1 MKKRAVVTGGL
12 AAGIALILAAYVH
25 AQGMGQSLPP
35 KLGQAPTPPSQN
47 QQPRLRVLTSPSV
60 ASPMLLLPESG
71 AHNVNSGLT
80 ESGTT
85 IDQPAPQ
92 SGSENLYPK
101 SMPQPPAK
109 TGSPGNADRSTT
121 RGPSVSAQGHNAFN
135 NNPSYDPRPFLT
147 AMLELRLM
155 ANTCEQYLP
164 ISPDD
169 ATKQVEDFF
178 TNLRRPVPTGTL
190 KDLGRS
196 LDLLIRSQAASVCQ
210 NRMNKALG
218 TYQME
223 ARVYDGKKP
232 NAWPAAPIIKATNWC
247 STPNCIEVK

>member
-1 MKKRAVVTGGL
+1 MKRRAVVVGGM
-12 AAGIALILAAYVH
+12 AAGIALILAAPVH
-25 AQGMGQSLPP
+25 AQSMGQSLPP
-35 KLGQAPTPPSQN
+35 TLGQPPTPPSQN

-71 AHNVNSGLT
+71 ARNGNNGLT

-101 SMPQPPAK
+101 STPQPAAK
-109 TGSPGNADRSTT
+109 TSSPANAGRSTT
-121 RGPSVSAQGHNAFN
+121 RGPAVSVQGRKPSDSNS
-135 NNPSYDPRPFLT
+135 SYDPRPFLT

-164 ISPDD
+164 VSPDN

-178 TNLRRPVPTGTL
+178 TNLKRPVPTGTL
-190 KDLGRS
+190 KGLGRS

-210 NRMNKALG
+210 NRMNKAL
-218 TYQME
+218 TAYQTE
-223 ARVYDGKKP
+223 ARVYDGEKP
-232 NAWPAAPIIKATNWC
+232 NEWPTAPTIKATNWC
-247 STPNCIEVK
+247 STPNCIEVR

>member
-1 MKKRAVVTGGL
+1 MKRRALVVGGM
-12 AAGIALILAAYVH
+12 AAGVALILAAPVH
-25 AQGMGQSLPP
+25 AQGIGQSLPP
-35 KLGQAPTPPSQN
+35 TLGQPPTPPSQN

-71 AHNVNSGLT
+71 GRNSN
-80 ESGTT
+80 ESVGDNGTAV
-85 IDQPAPQ
+85 DQPAPQ

-101 SMPQPPAK
+101 TTPQAAAK
-109 TGSPGNADRSTT
+109 TSSPVNADRQ
-121 RGPSVSAQGHNAFN
+121 AQGHNASDS
-135 NNPSYDPRPFLT
+135 SYDPRPFLT

-164 ISPDD
+164 VSPDD

-178 TNLRRPVPTGTL
+178 TNLKRPVPTGTL
-190 KDLGRS
+190 KGLGRS

-210 NRMNKALG
+210 NRMNEALAA
-218 TYQME
+218 YQIE

-232 NAWPAAPIIKATNWC
+232 HAWPVAPIIKAANWC

>member
-1 MKKRAVVTGGL
+1 MKKRAVTGGL
-12 AAGIALILAAYVH
+12 AAGIALILAAHVN
-25 AQGMGQSLPP
+25 AQSMGQSLPP

-71 AHNVNSGLT
+71 THDVGNGLT
-80 ESGTT
+80 EGKTT
-85 IDQPAPQ
+85 IDQPALQ

-101 SMPQPPAK
+101 STPQPPAE
-109 TGSPGNADRSTT
+109 TGSPANADRSTT
-121 RGPSVSAQGHNAFN
+121 RSPSAQGQNASHSN
-135 NNPSYDPRPFLT
+135 SRYDPRPFLT

-169 ATKQVEDFF
+169 ATKQVEVFF
-178 TNLRRPVPTGTL
+178 ASLKRPVPTGTL

-210 NRMNKALG
+210 NRMNKALV

-223 ARVYDGKKP
+223 ARIYDGKKP